1 MEKFETILDKNYSK
15 EENEQFHEKLNY
27 EINKTKS
34 KVENILDENFALIE
48 ELKSKWIKDNLDLL
62 LLPREEVFDLA
73 SENQFVLK
81 HFKNKDNFT
90 KEKIIR
96 FLLKNWLKRISLE
109 EQKAEVFDFFRENW
123 VNYTNEL
130 IYGKMWKLVKKIQEN
145 KRVAYFFQKNWV
157 NWKYVNFSI
166 ENITKILEKYNFPK
180 MWKIELQKEVLKFL
194 DENGVNSSK
203 KTFRKAKSLFSKLRE
218 NPLLYSYFY
227 NSWVR
232 TSSSYKDFYK
242 ILQNLLEDKNI
253 NIIQNVKN
261 FLRENG
267 IYDYETL
274 KSFWKTREIRKLLW
288 SNREIQEIFFDIW
301 VKYAREFRE
310 EDIKKFAR
318 RIGFS
323 DIPEVKVFDE
333 SETKEFLKNILK
345 KNGIEDLFSLEHFGL
360 KKITREVLAEKT
372 LGKSYERFNEF
383 VVKTTWK
390 TISNMALE
398 DLRTFWEK
406 LWFTKFSEEEQKQR
420 VLEFFEL
427 NGLNFEKLTTSN
439 FRKQVWIWENPSVY
453 YFIQKLTGKT
463 RKNMFITEDL
473 EKFREYFTK

>member
-48 ELKSKWIKDNLDLL
+48 ELRSKWKKDNLDLL
-62 LLPREEVFDLA
+62 LLPREEVFDLV
-73 SENQFVLK
+73 SEKQFVLK

-123 VNYTNEL
+123 VNYINEL

-203 KTFRKAKSLFSKLRE
+203 KTFRKAKSLFLKVRE

-301 VKYAREFRE
+301 VKYSR
-310 EDIKKFAR
+310 
-318 RIGFS
+318 
-323 DIPEVKVFDE
+323 
-333 SETKEFLKNILK
+333 
-345 KNGIEDLFSLEHFGL
+345 
-360 KKITREVLAEKT
+360 
-372 LGKSYERFNEF
+372 
-383 VVKTTWK
+383 
-390 TISNMALE
+390 
-398 DLRTFWEK
+398 
-406 LWFTKFSEEEQKQR
+406 
-420 VLEFFEL
+420 
-427 NGLNFEKLTTSN
+427 
-439 FRKQVWIWENPSVY
+439 
-453 YFIQKLTGKT
+453 
-463 RKNMFITEDL
+463 
-473 EKFREYFTK
+473 

>member
-62 LLPREEVFDLA
+62 LLSREEVFDLA

-180 MWKIELQKEVLKFL
+180 MWKIELEKEVLKFL

-203 KTFRKAKSLFSKLRE
+203 KTFRKAKSLF
-218 NPLLYSYFY
+218 
-227 NSWVR
+227 
-232 TSSSYKDFYK
+232 
-242 ILQNLLEDKNI
+242 
-253 NIIQNVKN
+253 
-261 FLRENG
+261 
-267 IYDYETL
+267 
-274 KSFWKTREIRKLLW
+274 
-288 SNREIQEIFFDIW
+288 
-301 VKYAREFRE
+301 
-310 EDIKKFAR
+310 
-318 RIGFS
+318 
-323 DIPEVKVFDE
+323 
-333 SETKEFLKNILK
+333 
-345 KNGIEDLFSLEHFGL
+345 
-360 KKITREVLAEKT
+360 
-372 LGKSYERFNEF
+372 
-383 VVKTTWK
+383 
-390 TISNMALE
+390 
-398 DLRTFWEK
+398 
-406 LWFTKFSEEEQKQR
+406 
-420 VLEFFEL
+420 
-427 NGLNFEKLTTSN
+427 
-439 FRKQVWIWENPSVY
+439 
-453 YFIQKLTGKT
+453 
-463 RKNMFITEDL
+463 
-473 EKFREYFTK
+473 

>member
-1 MEKFETILDKNYSK
+1 MEKIKTILDKNYPK
-15 EENEQFHEKLNY
+15 KENEQFHKKLNH

-34 KVENILDENFALIE
+34 KVENILDENIALIK

-62 LLPREEVFDLA
+62 LLSREEVFDLV

-81 HFKNKDNFT
+81 HFKNIGNFT

-109 EQKAEVFDFFRENW
+109 EQKDEVFDFFRENW

-130 IYGKMWKLVKKIQEN
+130 VYGKMWKLVKKIQEN
-145 KRVAYFFQKNWV
+145 KRVLYFFQKNWV

-180 MWKIELQKEVLKFL
+180 MWKIELEKEVLKFL
-194 DENGVNSSK
+194 DENGINSSK
-203 KTFRKAKSLFSKLRE
+203 KTFRKAKSLFFKLRE
-218 NPLLYSYFY
+218 KPLVYSYFY

-232 TSSSYKDFYK
+232 ASSSYKDFYK

-274 KSFWKTREIRKLLW
+274 KNFWKTREIRKLLW
-288 SNREIQEIFFDIW
+288 SNREIQEIFFNIW
-301 VKYAREFRE
+301 VKYAKEFRE

-323 DIPEVKVFDE
+323 DIPEVKVYDE
-333 SETKEFLKNILK
+333 TETKEFLKNILK
-345 KNGIEDLFSLEHFGL
+345 KKE
-360 KKITREVLAEKT
+360 
-372 LGKSYERFNEF
+372 
-383 VVKTTWK
+383 
-390 TISNMALE
+390 
-398 DLRTFWEK
+398 
-406 LWFTKFSEEEQKQR
+406 
-420 VLEFFEL
+420 
-427 NGLNFEKLTTSN
+427 
-439 FRKQVWIWENPSVY
+439 
-453 YFIQKLTGKT
+453 
-463 RKNMFITEDL
+463 
-473 EKFREYFTK
+473 